1 MKAGYSVCAA
11 LLLLAGPAQAT
22 TSFQSHAFAASSALR
37 SGGAFTGPPVAHS
50 LGAHAPIPCG
60 MPPACSMLQL
70 SAYKPLPQP
79 ENSATAALENT
90 LPEPARTALQSLTQT
105 VGGVLQGLP
114 ALPFALPLHNGFV
127 VFLAWGVGL
136 YVALKLLLAYR
147 RRRAF
152 KGAVQAGKQLIL
164 SLADRLQIRR
174 KQLVFQNAYGT
185 TIYDKW
191 EREKTAFMQREMLTH
206 LSEQGYEAY
215 FERATPTLL
224 AYLDQVAFD
233 TPSAPEQKLSNPDVY
248 SPDMDPFDY
257 ERYCARLLRQ
267 MGWEAIATSECGD
280 QGADVVAS
288 RGNTRIILQCKLYTK
303 AVGNDAVQ
311 QVSAA
316 RQHYGARF
324 AAVVSNAPYTIP
336 AQQLAKTNKVFL
348 LHHDELQRFI
358 RRVEK
363 SPTFRLR

>member
-11 LLLLAGPAQAT
+11 FLLLAGPAQAT
-22 TSFQSHAFAASSALR
+22 TSLAQQAFAPH
-37 SGGAFTGPPVAHS
+37 FS
-50 LGAHAPIPCG
+50 LGHHTGSGRAWAGGLVGQCVPHTPCAHVVP
-60 MPPACSMLQL
+60 ST
-70 SAYKPLPQP
+70 YKPLPQP
-79 ENSATAALENT
+79 EQSSTAALAET
-90 LPEPARTALQSLTQT
+90 LPEPARSAVQSLAQT
-105 VGGVLQGLP
+105 GAEWAHALP
-114 ALPFALPLHNGFV
+114 ALPFGLPVHNRFV
-127 VFLAWGVGL
+127 SFILWAVGGYL
-136 YVALKLLLAYR
+136 ALKVLLAYR

-152 KGAVQAGKQLIL
+152 KGAVHTGKQLIDM
-164 SLADRLQIRR
+164 LADRLQIRR

-206 LSEQGYEAY
+206 LTEQGYAPY
-215 FERATPTLL
+215 FERATPPLL
-224 AYLDQVAFD
+224 AYLEQVASD
-233 TPSAPEQKLSNPDVY
+233 TAPPPEQKISNPDVY

-257 ERYCARLLRQ
+257 ERYCARQLRQ

-316 RQHYGARF
+316 RQHYAARY

-363 SPTFRLR
+363 SPSFRIRP

>member
-1 MKAGYSVCAA
+1 MKAGYSVCATLVV
-11 LLLLAGPAQAT
+11 LLGAAQAMPFVQTAAFAFPAPAQPESTPAT
-22 TSFQSHAFAASSALR
+22 LTETAPQVALTLLQE
-37 SGGAFTGPPVAHS
+37 GMQM
-50 LGAHAPIPCG
+50 LGAVVHA
-60 MPPACSMLQL
+60 
-70 SAYKPLPQP
+70 
-79 ENSATAALENT
+79 
-90 LPEPARTALQSLTQT
+90 
-105 VGGVLQGLP
+105 LP
-114 ALPFALPLHNGFV
+114 ALPLTHSGQNGPLSWLV
-127 VFLAWGVGL
+127 WGVG
-136 YVALKLLLAYR
+136 ALVLMRLLLAFR
-147 RRRAF
+147 RMRRY
-152 KGAVQAGKQLIL
+152 GRAVQAGKRFIE
-164 SLADRLQIRR
+164 SLADRLQIRC

-191 EREKTAFMQREMLTH
+191 EREKTAFMQREMLTF
-206 LSEQGYEAY
+206 LTEQGYAAY
-215 FERATPTLL
+215 FERATPVLL
-224 AYLDQVAFD
+224 AYLDKVAFD
-233 TPSAPEQKLSNPDVY
+233 TPAPPEQKLSNPDVY

-257 ERYCARLLRQ
+257 ERYCARQLRQ

-316 RQHYGARF
+316 RQHYGARY

-348 LHHDELQRFI
+348 LHHDELQRFV

-363 SPTFRLR
+363 SPAFRVR